1 MKPKYPKD
9 ISTLAEFLVKNG
21 WEVVDGEAE
30 WMLSYDDSC
39 CVRFD
44 PTAGNA
50 VDIEYMDRE
59 GNDFFVFSSIKS
71 FLDFCKEKYILDTKS
86 NEDEG
91 DIESND
97 DEGVY
102 VYIDGIGED
111 TFDSITEALEYLNDR
126 ITITVK
132 GKKRKLK

>member
-1 MKPKYPKD
+1 MGEAPVKHKYPKCID
-9 ISTLAEFLVKNG
+9 ELKEFLVKNG
-21 WEVVDGEAE
+21 WKVVDDEEE

-44 PTAGNA
+44 PTAGHA
-50 VDIEYMDRE
+50 VDIEYMDRD

-71 FLDFCKEKYILDTKS
+71 FLDFCKEKYILDT
-86 NEDEG
+86 
-91 DIESND
+91 ESND

-111 TFDSITEALEYLNDR
+111 TFDSVTEAMEYLNDR
-126 ITITVK
+126 ITISVN